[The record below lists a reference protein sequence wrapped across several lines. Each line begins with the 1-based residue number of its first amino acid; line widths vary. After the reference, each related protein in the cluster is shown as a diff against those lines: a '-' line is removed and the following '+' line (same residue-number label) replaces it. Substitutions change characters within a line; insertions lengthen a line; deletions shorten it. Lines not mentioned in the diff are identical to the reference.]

1 MPNHIQHDE
10 SFLAHFTPEQAGITP
25 EQTEEI
31 EALIQDQQ
39 LALTVRVASLDHKV
53 IIYMLVE
60 PDGTMIDYYYDIPS
74 LIEQLME

>member
-1 MPNHIQHDE
+1 MHDSIQYDE
-10 SFLAHFTPEQAGITP
+10 SFLAHFTPEQAGISP

-31 EALIQDQQ
+31 ATLIEDLQ
-39 LALTVRVASLDHKV
+39 LGLTVRVACLDHKV

-60 PDGTMIDYYYDIPS
+60 PDGTMIDYWYEIPS